1 MTLRLVLSAAILWGG
16 ATQAQAQQVLDLQ
29 IANGRVTLDAQGV
42 SIRQILVAW
51 TRVGGTLMV
60 NGDQVSDAPVT
71 VRFVDAPER
80 AVLASLLRDVAG
92 YVLAGGNAAPP
103 GTATVGRIVILPT
116 SSPVAGFSGPGFG
129 SNLGVA
135 RQDPAPEPMFIEEP
149 PPFPTQG
156 VAQAGANSRGQ
167 GTRPA
172 SQAGAA
178 FAQAAPQPAQ
188 SSQAPLFQ
196 APVEEIPGP
205 GFVPGMVDDGG
216 RLVRGPTSES
226 GAAEPAA
233 EAPAGPPVQPNPF
246 GVTSGSA
253 SPGTIAPGRP
263 SQP

>member
-1 MTLRLVLSAAILWGG
+1 MTCRLVLTAAVLLGWAGQ
-16 ATQAQAQQVLDLQ
+16 THAQQVLNLH

-42 SIRQILVAW
+42 SVRQILEAW
-51 TRVGGTLMV
+51 TEVGGTLMV
-60 NGDQVSDAPVT
+60 NGDKVSEAPVT

-80 AVLASLLRDVAG
+80 EVLASLLRDVAG

-116 SSPVAGFSGPGFG
+116 SSPVPGFSGPGIG

-135 RQDPAPEPMFIEEP
+135 RQDPAPEPTFIEEP
-149 PPFPTQG
+149 PLFPTQG
-156 VAQAGANSRGQ
+156 VAQAGENSTGQ
-167 GTRPA
+167 RIRPA

-196 APVEEIPGP
+196 APIEEVPGP
-205 GFVPGMVDDGG
+205 GFVPGMVDDSG

-226 GAAEPAA
+226 GAAEPTA
-233 EAPAGPPVQPNPF
+233 ETPAGTQVQPNPF

-253 SPGTIAPGRP
+253 SPGAITPARP